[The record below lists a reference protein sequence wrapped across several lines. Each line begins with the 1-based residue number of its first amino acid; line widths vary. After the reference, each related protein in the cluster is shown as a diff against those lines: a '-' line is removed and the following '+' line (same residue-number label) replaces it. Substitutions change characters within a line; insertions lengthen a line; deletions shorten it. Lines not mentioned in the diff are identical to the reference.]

1 MAHTFLPDPEAISL
15 EAIEIAQGIVLFHV
29 HTTAQRAVCPECG
42 ATSDRVH
49 SRYSRTIQDLTWQ
62 GNPVQFKIRLRKF
75 FCDTKSCSKRIFAQC
90 LPKIA
95 RRYQRKTTRLET
107 VLKQILWEVG
117 ASAAATI
124 AKLLG
129 LLLSHDAILYQFNNA
144 PQPCTAQTSP
154 RELGIDD
161 FAFRKGKTY
170 GTILIDLKT
179 STPVDLLP
187 DREKVTVEKWLREHP
202 GAKIVSRDRSAVYA
216 EAIREGAPE
225 ATSVADRFHLVK
237 NLMETLQEQMSKE
250 SKAIREV
257 LLPQVP
263 SMVDDGP
270 VCLTRRQ
277 KQARAQSRQNR
288 FERWQQVH
296 ALFKEG
302 YAKKEIA
309 RMMNLDSQTVR
320 NYLMAET
327 FQERQRTSPANGP
340 LTPFKDYLLKR
351 WQEGCQN
358 AYQLWREVK
367 DQGFVGGAAAV
378 RDFVRPLRDP
388 DMAPAPKRAERS
400 VPSTR
405 ALTWLLILP
414 ERGTPEQTSMMET
427 LCTALPILPQCR
439 ELVVSFKD
447 IMARRASKELEGWLE
462 KAKDTGLPSFVSFV
476 RGIRMDLAAV
486 EAAFSLP
493 WSNGPVEGHVNRLKF
508 IKRQGYGRASF
519 ELLRRRVLP
528 LPNPT

>member
-1 MAHTFLPDPEAISL
+1 MAHPFLPDPEAISL
-15 EAIEIAQGIVLFHV
+15 EAIEIAQGIVVFHV
-29 HTTAQRAVCPECG
+29 HTTAQQAACPECG

-49 SRYSRTIQDLTWQ
+49 SRYGRTIQDLTWQ

-75 FCDTKSCSKRIFAQC
+75 FCDNQSCQKKIFAQC

-95 RRYQRKTTRLET
+95 RRYQRKTARLEI
-107 VLKQILWEVG
+107 VLRQILWEVG
-117 ASAAATI
+117 ASAAAKI

-129 LLLSHDAILYQFNNA
+129 LLLSHDAMLYQFKK
-144 PQPCTAQTSP
+144 SP
-154 RELGIDD
+154 EPGCSQASPEEIGIDD
-161 FAFRKGKTY
+161 FAFLKGQTY
-170 GTILIDLKT
+170 GSIIINLKNR
-179 STPVDLLP
+179 TPLDLLP
-187 DREKVTVEKWLREHP
+187 DREKTTVEKWLKEHP

-225 ATSVADRFHLVK
+225 AVHVADRFHLVK
-237 NLMETLQEQMSKE
+237 NLMEALQEQIGKE

-257 LLPQVP
+257 LLPKVA

-270 VCLTRRQ
+270 VVLTRRQ
-277 KQARAQSRQNR
+277 EQAQQQSRQNR

-296 ALFKEG
+296 TLFKEG

-309 RMMNLDSQTVR
+309 RMMNLESQTVR

-367 DQGFVGGAAAV
+367 EQGFGGGAAAV
-378 RDFVRPLRDP
+378 RDFIRPLRDP
-388 DMAPAPKRAERS
+388 NMPPAPKRTERL

-414 ERGTPEQTSMMET
+414 ERGTPEQASMVAT

-439 ELVVSFKD
+439 ELVFSFKD
-447 IMARRASKELEGWLE
+447 ILSRRASEELEGWLE
-462 KAKDTGLPSFVSFV
+462 LAKGTGLPAFVSFV

-486 EAAFSLP
+486 EAAFSLE

-508 IKRQGYGRASF
+508 IKRQGYGRAGF
-519 ELLRRRVLP
+519 DLLRRRVLP